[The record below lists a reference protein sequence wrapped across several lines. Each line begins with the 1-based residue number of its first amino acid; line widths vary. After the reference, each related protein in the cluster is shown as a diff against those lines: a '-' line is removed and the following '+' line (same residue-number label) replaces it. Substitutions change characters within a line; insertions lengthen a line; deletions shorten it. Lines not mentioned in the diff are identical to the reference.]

1 MADIE
6 LLTYPPPSSPPPEP
20 EKAEKETLFFRFL
33 AWNKRHPKLIYLWS
47 FLLPAFLMTVAH
59 ACIGVWPF
67 GKMSVLTLDLN
78 AQYVFFFEALRACVY
93 GDGSLLYSFS
103 RSLGGEFVGIYAY
116 YLASPLSYLVAL
128 FPRENITEALYTMLV
143 LKCGLCGLTFS
154 VFIRRKDR
162 TGPVVTLI
170 GATLYAL
177 IGYGTVMQHNTMW
190 FDNLIL
196 LPLIVLG
203 LYELIRH
210 RRFKLYTASLAL
222 AIVSNFY
229 IGYMTCLFVGLYSFF
244 LYFSMSP
251 ERRNPRREKCH
262 FIRAFLRILL
272 FSLIAVMIAMIMIL
286 PAYYALSFGKNEFS
300 VPDFSLKLRF
310 AIPDLLKQFLFCS
323 YDTVRPSGLPIVYCG
338 ILTLLLLPCY
348 FICRRIRIRERVSHA
363 LFALLLM
370 FCFSVNTLDMIWH
383 GFQMPNWLN
392 YRYSFMLC
400 FVLVYMACRGFSHLR
415 SIPPKTV
422 LLSGMS
428 LLAMLCALTYFNY
441 EKVHPVFTVFGTA
454 LFAVLHTVLLYLYSV
469 CPHTAA
475 VRKRCVTGMLVLC
488 VSLELGLN
496 AVYDLAYLWDDVGMS
511 SRAGYA
517 DYIAKWRPVVEEI
530 EAGDPDFYRMEKL
543 PFRRMNDPSAL
554 GFRGLTASTS
564 TLNTKVISFLNY
576 MGISA
581 QSHWSEYCGS
591 SPVTDALLGVRYVM
605 DDNAARRVSLAYE
618 LVYDKNGCKVYRND
632 DALPIAFCVSDNVNA
647 VSFVPEKADEEPD
660 GRTHYGNVYSVFERM
675 NLLLTAI
682 MGTETSVYAP
692 FLSYTCDRENLVYS
706 DGGYY
711 ARYYISGFK
720 AGDEGK
726 LTFSLSSTDGKELF
740 IHFPSQYMTEGTYV
754 TVGNEYAMYWFTNGG
769 YGTLY
774 GGTVPDGETK
784 TITVT
789 VTGEKGFYTV
799 PEDKV
804 ESYFYTFDADAFR
817 AVTDDLKAGGIRLTS
832 YTEDSFAG
840 TITATESKPA
850 VLTTIPYDAGWKV
863 SVDGRP
869 VETYETLD
877 ALMAFNVTPGEHT
890 VEMHYMPDI
899 YLTAVKL
906 SLAGCGLFL
915 AAIAAEFVV
924 REIRK
929 KKNKETE

>member
-6 LLTYPPPSSPPPEP
+6 LLTYPPQPPRPPEP
-20 EKAEKETLFFRFL
+20 EKPTKQTLSARFL
-33 AWNKRHPKLIYLWS
+33 AWNRRHPNLIYLWA
-47 FLLPAFLMTVAH
+47 FLLPAFLMAVAH

-67 GKMSVLTLDLN
+67 GRMSVLTLDLN

-128 FPRENITEALYTMLV
+128 FPRENITEAIYTMLV
-143 LKCGLCGLTFS
+143 LKCGLSGLTFA
-154 VFIRRKDR
+154 FFLRRKDR
-162 TGPVVTLI
+162 TGPVITLI

-210 RRFKLYTASLAL
+210 RRFKLYTAALAL
-222 AIVSNFY
+222 AIISNFY
-229 IGYMTCLFVGLYSFF
+229 IGYMTCIFVGLYSFF

-251 ERRNPRREKCH
+251 ERRNPRGEKLH
-262 FIRAFLRILL
+262 FIRAFARILF
-272 FSLIAVMIAMIMIL
+272 FSLIAVLIAMIMIL
-286 PAYYALSFGKNEFS
+286 PAYYALSFGKNDFS

-323 YDTVRPSGLPIVYCG
+323 YDTVRPAGLPIVYCG

-348 FICRRIRIRERVSHA
+348 FICRRIRIRERVAHA

-400 FVLVYMACRGFSHLR
+400 FILVYMACRGFSHLR
-415 SIPPKTV
+415 SIPPKTIV
-422 LLSGMS
+422 LSGMT

-441 EKVHPVFTVFGTA
+441 EKVNPVFTVFGTA
-454 LFAVLHTVLLYLYSV
+454 LFAVLHTALLYLYSV
-469 CPHTAA
+469 CPRHNAA
-475 VRKRCVTGMLVLC
+475 KRRCVTCLLVLC

-511 SRAGYA
+511 TRAAYT
-517 DYIAKWRPVVEEI
+517 DYVGKWRPIVEKI
-530 EAGDPDFYRMEKL
+530 EAGDTDFYRMEKL
-543 PFRRMNDPSAL
+543 PYRRMNDPAAL

-564 TLNTKVISFLNY
+564 TLNAKVISFLNY

-591 SPVTDALLGVRYVM
+591 SPVTDALLGIRYVM
-605 DDNAARRVSLAYE
+605 DDNAARRVSREYE
-618 LVYDKNGCKVYRND
+618 IVYDENGCKVYRNGY
-632 DALPIAFCVSDNVNA
+632 ALPIAFCVSDSINDI
-647 VSFVPEKADEEPD
+647 SFTSEKAEDEPD
-660 GRTHYGNVYSVFERM
+660 VRTHYDTVYSVFERM

-682 MGTETSVYAP
+682 MGTETTVYAP
-692 FLSYTCDRENLVYS
+692 FLSYTEERENLIYYS
-706 DGGYY
+706 GGYY
-711 ARYYISGFK
+711 ARYYISNFK
-720 AGDEGK
+720 EGDKGK
-726 LTFSLSSTDGKELF
+726 LTYTLSSTDGKELF

-754 TVGNEYAMYWFTNGG
+754 TVGMDYAMYWFTNGG

-774 GGTVPDGETK
+774 GGTVEEGTTK
-784 TITVT
+784 EISIT

-799 PEDKV
+799 PSDKV
-804 ESYFYTFDADAFR
+804 KSFFYTFDADAFR
-817 AVTDDLKAGGIRLTS
+817 AVTDELKTGGIRLTS
-832 YTEDSFAG
+832 YTEDSFTG
-840 TITATESKPA
+840 TITATESKPT

-863 SVDGRP
+863 TVDGAP

-877 ALMAFNVTPGEHT
+877 ALLAFDVTPGEHT

-915 AAIAAEFVV
+915 AAIAAEFVIK
-924 REIRK
+924 RIQKR
-929 KKNKETE
+929 NKETE